1 MSPPSDESLREALR
15 LNWRHARHA
24 EKQRFWFSSVYA
36 AIVGGSLVIL
46 GTGLFDEPAIF
57 RVMGY
62 SIPLG
67 PTALLAFL
75 SFLTFTGIVIVLK
88 TALGFYYH
96 ATQAKEIAEKMD
108 LGEWSGGTY
117 GTLLYSAN
125 EEINTILLLSIGPW
139 YLLMYLAVLAIL
151 SGIVVYVTTDVLGL
165 SVGVGVLLF
174 VLISGGCYAYLKRR
188 FDSIEAHVED
198 SHNTGQRRLSD
209 F

>member
-1 MSPPSDESLREALR
+1 MHGPSDESLREALH

-46 GTGLFDEPAIF
+46 GTGLFDDPAIIPVF
-57 RVMGY
+57 GY
-62 SIPLG
+62 GIPLG

-75 SFLTFTGIVIVLK
+75 AFLTFTGVVIVLK

-96 ATQAKEIAEKMD
+96 AAQASALAETMG

-117 GTLLYSAN
+117 GTPLYAGD

-139 YLLMYLAVLAIL
+139 YLMMYLAMLAIL
-151 SGIVVYVTTDVLGL
+151 SGIVVYVTTNALALSAGTGGLVLV
-165 SVGVGVLLF
+165 S
-174 VLISGGCYAYLKRR
+174 ISLGCYVYLKRR
-188 FDSIEAHVED
+188 FESIDAHVEA
-198 SHNTGQRRLSD
+198 SHDTGQRQLSE